1 MNPGYDSLELNGN
14 KQIEK
19 ANEALKTA
27 KEVERI
33 RKKNG
38 WKWITKDR
46 ESKQVSPQRLKG
58 YLKEGWRL
66 SKRKK

>member
-38 WKWITKDR
+38 WKWITKGR

-58 YLKEGWRL
+58 YLKAGWRL
-66 SKRKK
+66 SKSKK

>member
-19 ANEALKTA
+19 ANEALRIA
-27 KEVERI
+27 KENVAQ
-33 RKKNG
+33 RKRDG

-66 SKRKK
+66 SKSKK